1 MPECNYFK
9 GVILNFSSCMQ
20 FLHLHENFSIV
31 FMYDHESERKARH
44 QFGPVVFFANCS
56 REQWMS
62 EVQNHIREKGC
73 SRADAISAVPFLYY
87 HTGHYYCLE
96 TKLQPS
102 CTLRSFLMT
111 ISVPILMRIKLLK
124 RAWSAFLGTHIFP
137 SSLCS
142 STSKRFS
149 VHLVQWIYG

>member
-102 CTLRSFLMT
+102 CTLQILFNDYFSAHFNANKTFEKGMKCIFRYIH
-111 ISVPILMRIKLLK
+111 ISK
-124 RAWSAFLGTHIFP
+124 
-137 SSLCS
+137 
-142 STSKRFS
+142 
-149 VHLVQWIYG
+149 